1 MRGMTLAA
9 GLILAFLMAG
19 APRRVPP
26 GRGPEPPAGTRAPEP
41 PRLYV
46 ETSPVPA
53 TGRTLAVPS
62 GGDFQGALDSAR
74 PGDVITLEAGAVFRG
89 PFTLPQKSGADWIV
103 IRTSASDAELPPAGT
118 RIDPSFAGLMPRLEA
133 ASGAVIEADRG
144 AHHYR
149 FVGVEIRPAE
159 GSFLF
164 NLVLL
169 GSTETS
175 AGQQPHHIIFDR
187 CYLHGD
193 PLRGTRR
200 GIALNSQFTAVV
212 DSYLSDFKE
221 VGADSQA
228 IGGWNGPGPFKIV
241 NNYLEGAGENVMFGG
256 AAPSIDQVVP
266 SDIEIR
272 RNHFFKPVSWKIGD
286 ASYQGTPWT
295 IKNLFELKNARRVLI
310 EGNLFE
316 NNWAAAQNGFGI
328 LLTVRTERDAAP
340 WAVVEDVTFVSNIVR
355 RTASGFNILGI
366 DDSSP
371 SRNGRTRF
379 VRVANNLFTDVSAAG
394 QGGSGTLFQILNGAS
409 GLTIEHNT
417 ALHDG
422 PVISADLLPSSG
434 LVFQNNIVE
443 HNEYGVFGS
452 GKGIGLP
459 ALDYYFPGYVFRRN
473 VLVGLAGVRP
483 YPSDNFYPASLAAV
497 GFVDLGGGDYRLSGA
512 SAYRRAATDG
522 ADVGADFQALSAATG
537 QGTAVMAP
545 GAPDRQR
552 RKRGAIEPRRGGDV
566 RTGAESGA
574 GADE

>member
-1 MRGMTLAA
+1 MTFAA
-9 GLILAFLMAG
+9 GLILVLLMAG
-19 APRRVPP
+19 ATRRVPP

-46 ETSPVPA
+46 DTSPVPA

-62 GGDFQGALDSAR
+62 GGDLQGALDSAR
-74 PGDVITLEAGAVFRG
+74 PGDLITLEAGAVFRG
-89 PFTLPQKSGADWIV
+89 PFTLPQKSGAGWIV

-118 RIDPSFAGLMPRLEA
+118 RIDPSFARLMPRLEA
-133 ASGAVIEADRG
+133 ASGSVIEADRG

-149 FVGVEIRPAE
+149 FVGVEIRPGE
-159 GSFLF
+159 GSFLY

-169 GSTETS
+169 GSTET
-175 AGQQPHHIIFDR
+175 ATGQQPHHIIFDR

-200 GIALNSQFTAVV
+200 GIALNSRFSAVV

-256 AAPSIDQVVP
+256 AAPSIDQLVP

-272 RNHFFKPVSWKIGD
+272 RNHFFKPLSWKIGE

-328 LLTVRTERDAAP
+328 LLTVRTELDAAP
-340 WAVVEDVTFVSNIVR
+340 WAVVEDVTFVSNVVR

-371 SRNGRTRF
+371 GRNGRTRF
-379 VRVANNLFTDVSAAG
+379 VRVANNLFTDVGAAG
-394 QGGSGTLFQILNGAS
+394 LGGSGTLFQKLNGAS

-417 ALHDG
+417 ALHNG
-422 PVISADLLPSSG
+422 PVISADLLPSRG

-452 GKGIGLP
+452 GKGVGLP
-459 ALDYYFPGYVFRRN
+459 ALEYYFPGYAFRRN
-473 VLVGLAGVRP
+473 AIVGLAGARP
-483 YPSDNFYPASLAAV
+483 YPPDNFYPASLAAV
-497 GFVDLGGGDYRLSGA
+497 GFVDLGGGDYRLTDA
-512 SAYRRAATDG
+512 SAYRREATDG

-537 QGTAVMAP
+537 QGTAVAP
-545 GAPDRQR
+545 PGSPDRHR
-552 RKRGAIEPRRGGDV
+552 RRGGALQGRPGGAV
-566 RTGAESGA
+566 KTGAGSG
-574 GADE
+574 GGPDE